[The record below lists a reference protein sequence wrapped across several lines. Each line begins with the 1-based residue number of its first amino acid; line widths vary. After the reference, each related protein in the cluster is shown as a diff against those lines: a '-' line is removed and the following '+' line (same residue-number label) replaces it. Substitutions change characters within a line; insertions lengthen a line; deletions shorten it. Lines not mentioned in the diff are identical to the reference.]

1 MLKKCLYLYKQSLI
15 KIIIMDN
22 KVEYIMIKELTKKQN
37 RKNIIKFLGGGM
49 LFAMLAMASMY
60 FFLFFILWANDI
72 TEKIAG
78 YF

>member
-1 MLKKCLYLYKQSLI
+1 MFKKCLYLYKQSLI
-15 KIIIMDN
+15 KIIIMEN

-37 RKNIIKFLGGGM
+37 RKNIIRFLGGGM

>member
-1 MLKKCLYLYKQSLI
+1 LYKQSLI
-15 KIIIMDN
+15 KIIIMNN
-22 KVEYIMIKELTKKQN
+22 KVEYIMVKELTKKQN
-37 RKNIIKFLGGGM
+37 RKNIIRLLGGGM

>member
-1 MLKKCLYLYKQSLI
+1 MENKIEYLMVKQ
-15 KIIIMDN
+15 
-22 KVEYIMIKELTKKQN
+22 LTKKEN
-37 RKNIIKFLGGGM
+37 RKNTIRILGGGM
-49 LFAMLAMASMY
+49 LFALLAMASMY

>member
-37 RKNIIKFLGGGM
+37 RKNIIRFLGGGM

>member
-1 MLKKCLYLYKQSLI
+1 MFKKCLYLYKQSLI
-15 KIIIMDN
+15 KIIIMEN
-22 KVEYIMIKELTKKQN
+22 KVEYIMVKELTKKQN
-37 RKNIIKFLGGGM
+37 RKNIIRFLGGGM

>member
-1 MLKKCLYLYKQSLI
+1 ME
-15 KIIIMDN
+15 N
-22 KVEYIMIKELTKKQN
+22 KVEYIMVKELTKKQN
-37 RKNIIKFLGGGM
+37 RKNTLRILGGGM
-49 LFAMLAMASMY
+49 LFAILAMASMY

>member
-15 KIIIMDN
+15 KIIIMNN
-22 KVEYIMIKELTKKQN
+22 KVEYIMVKELTKKQN
-37 RKNIIKFLGGGM
+37 RKNIIRLLGGGM

>member
-1 MLKKCLYLYKQSLI
+1 MYKQSLI
-15 KIIIMDN
+15 KIIIMEN

-37 RKNIIKFLGGGM
+37 RKNIIRFLGGGM

>member
-1 MLKKCLYLYKQSLI
+1 ME
-15 KIIIMDN
+15 N
-22 KVEYIMIKELTKKQN
+22 KVEYIMIKELTKKEN
-37 RKNIIKFLGGGM
+37 RKNTLRILGGGM
-49 LFAMLAMASMY
+49 LFAILAMASMY

>member
-15 KIIIMDN
+15 KIIIMNN
-22 KVEYIMIKELTKKQN
+22 KVEYIMVKELTKKQN
-37 RKNIIKFLGGGM
+37 RKNIIRLLGGGM

-60 FFLFFILWANDI
+60 FFLFFILWADEI
-72 TEKIAG
+72 TDKIIG

>member
-1 MLKKCLYLYKQSLI
+1 MN
-15 KIIIMDN
+15 N
-22 KVEYIMIKELTKKQN
+22 KVEYIMVKELTKKQN
-37 RKNIIKFLGGGM
+37 RKNIIRLLGGGM